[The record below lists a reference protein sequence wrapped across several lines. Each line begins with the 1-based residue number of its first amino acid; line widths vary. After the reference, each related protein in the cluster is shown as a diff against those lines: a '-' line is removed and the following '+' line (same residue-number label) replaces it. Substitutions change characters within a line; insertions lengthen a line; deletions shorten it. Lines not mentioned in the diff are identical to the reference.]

1 MRVEKPFWE
10 HTMFYNKNNNNNKI
24 QFGIK
29 NKVLTWSRSYLQNRT
44 QTVMIDGVKS
54 ISQDL
59 DWVVPP
65 GSVLDPILDLL
76 YTSPVEDISRRFEL
90 DFHFYVDDS
99 QLYLALKPTT
109 SEKPGALFRIMETCV
124 N

>member
-10 HTMFYNKNNNNNKI
+10 HTMFYNKNNSNNKI
-24 QFGIK
+24 RFGIK
-29 NKVLTWSRSYLQNRT
+29 NKVLKWFRSYIQNRT

-65 GSVLDPILDLL
+65 GSVLGPILDLL
-76 YTSPVEDISRRFEL
+76 YTSPVGDISRRFEL
-90 DFHFYVDDS
+90 DFRRRRFS
-99 QLYLALKPTT
+99 T
-109 SEKPGALFRIMETCV
+109 STIRNYT
-124 N
+124 